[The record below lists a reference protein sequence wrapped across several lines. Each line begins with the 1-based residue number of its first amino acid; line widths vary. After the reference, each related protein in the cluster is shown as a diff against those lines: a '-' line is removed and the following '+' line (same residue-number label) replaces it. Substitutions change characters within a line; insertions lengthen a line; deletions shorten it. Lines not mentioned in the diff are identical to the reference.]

1 MNANLGYIDNI
12 FKDIDGHPSSKRWV
26 TFICLVALLI
36 AFFADL
42 FYGYKMDSIIYDG
55 IKDITIAG
63 LGFTGLEQFAK
74 KTGTKQKDNND
85 NLNFLTENKD
95 K

>member
-1 MNANLGYIDNI
+1 MNVNMKYIDNI
-12 FKDIDGHPSSKRWV
+12 FKDVDGHPSSKRWV
-26 TFICLVALLI
+26 TFICLISLLV

-42 FYGYKMDSIIYDG
+42 FYGYKMDAVIYDG

-74 KTGTKQKDNND
+74 KSANGPTTVTATV
-85 NLNFLTENKD
+85 LNEKTEIH
-95 K
+95 